1 MHFSGEQKF
10 DGPRIRA
17 HLVESSER
25 QRDIEY
31 AAAEEATPSAE
42 RQRQRE
48 AAAAGHQARLPRIDE
63 IVARFAEL
71 DGRADISKVSRELT
85 RILTEEGVDAT
96 LAYADAQKPRILAEA
111 RTLQAAERD
120 RLRTKLEPL
129 LSAANLQAN
138 KGQTVAARAA
148 YRELLA
154 LDPAWPAVLES
165 AAMFLHD
172 QTILNRTHGTLAA
185 AFADAEESNTLA
197 TRLHTA
203 YPTVPNVQ
211 RLLTSTHIQMGNM
224 LIKRGHDG
232 DADKA
237 LGHYTR
243 GFELAEALLKTNPAS
258 IMEMWN
264 TSVGLNSLGDFLAT
278 RGQPGDA
285 DKALGYH
292 IRSLELAEAALK
304 ANPASAQAK
313 RHLTVSLNS
322 LGEFFVKR
330 GQPGDVYKALSYG
343 TRSLELREALLKA
356 NPGSDDATRDVM
368 ASLDRVGDFHARMN
382 LIGDTEKALFHF
394 TRCIELSEKRLKA
407 IPNSAQA
414 KRDLSIV
421 LEKLGDLLAKHGQ
434 AGDAEKTL
442 ECFARCN
449 DLRELLF
456 KANPGSAQ
464 ATREV
469 SISLNKLGD
478 FLAIRG
484 KPGDADTALGYFT
497 RCNDLLDPLLRA
509 NPGSAQATKDVV
521 VSHYKLAG
529 FALSRG
535 EAKDEEKHSR
545 TIYDLLKPA
554 IERGMTFDPPIVQL
568 YEDLKARFS
577 GK

>member
-85 RILTEEGVDAT
+85 RILTEEGVDAA
-96 LAYADAQKPRILAEA
+96 LAYVDAQKPGILAEA
-111 RTLQAAERD
+111 HAQQAAARD
-120 RLRTKLEPL
+120 RQRAKLEPL

-203 YPTVPNVQ
+203 YPTLPNVE
-211 RLLTSTHIQMGNM
+211 RLLSATHIQMGDM
-224 LIKRGHDG
+224 LIRRGKDG
-232 DADKA
+232 DDDKA
-237 LGHYTR
+237 LDHYTH
-243 GFELAEALLKTNPAS
+243 GFELA
-258 IMEMWN
+258 
-264 TSVGLNSLGDFLAT
+264 D
-278 RGQPGDA
+278 
-285 DKALGYH
+285 
-292 IRSLELAEAALK
+292 
-304 ANPASAQAK
+304 
-313 RHLTVSLNS
+313 
-322 LGEFFVKR
+322 
-330 GQPGDVYKALSYG
+330 
-343 TRSLELREALLKA
+343 ALLKA
-356 NPGSDDATRDVM
+356 NPGSAEATR
-368 ASLDRVGDFHARMN
+368 
-382 LIGDTEKALFHF
+382 
-394 TRCIELSEKRLKA
+394 
-407 IPNSAQA
+407 
-414 KRDLSIV
+414 
-421 LEKLGDLLAKHGQ
+421 
-434 AGDAEKTL
+434 
-442 ECFARCN
+442 
-449 DLRELLF
+449 
-456 KANPGSAQ
+456 
-464 ATREV
+464 
-469 SISLNKLGD
+469 
-478 FLAIRG
+478 
-484 KPGDADTALGYFT
+484 
-497 RCNDLLDPLLRA
+497 
-509 NPGSAQATKDVV
+509 DVV
-521 VSHYKLAG
+521 VSHYTMAG
-529 FALSRG
+529 FAGSRG

-545 TIYDLLKPA
+545 AVYDILKPA